1 MSGFLFLHLRKKMV
15 NRNEIVAAEFFQRY
29 INTSKEADVIRSISK
44 NTRQVKKLLDKLP
57 RKKIDFAYAEG
68 KWTVKEM
75 LQHII
80 DAERVFTYRAMTFS
94 RKDGTALPGFDENNW
109 ASHAEASKRDWQD
122 LLKEFKALR
131 KATELLFESFSDD
144 QLRATGTASGHPINV
159 LALGFIISGHV
170 EHHLRI
176 IKERYL

>member
-29 INTSKEADVIRSISK
+29 INISK
-44 NTRQVKKLLDKLP
+44 GEDVVKSIHKTTRQVKKILEELP
-57 RKKIDFAYAEG
+57 KKKIDFAYAEG
-68 KWTVKEM
+68 KWTIKE
-75 LQHII
+75 LFQHVI

-94 RKDGTALPGFDENNW
+94 RKDGTDLPGFDANSW
-109 ASHAEASKRDWQD
+109 AAHAEASKRNWQD
-122 LLKEFKALR
+122 LVKEFKAVR

-170 EHHLRI
+170 DHHLRI